1 MIVPLANAIFNGRLD
16 IKDFYKKHKKTKSNY
31 YNDLSFSRPDQ
42 KIFPII
48 KIIKRVNESPSTPFI
63 INSANEVLEEQFLKK
78 KTSFLSISKIIMGI
92 MKDRN
97 YKKYAIRKPEN
108 IDQIDTIDR
117 WARKTT
123 LRKII
128 NLKK

>member
-1 MIVPLANAIFNGRLD
+1 M
-16 IKDFYKKHKKTKSNY
+16 
-31 YNDLSFSRPDQ
+31 
-42 KIFPII
+42 
-48 KIIKRVNESPSTPFI
+48 
-63 INSANEVLEEQFLKK
+63 EQFLKK